1 MEDARTL
8 MKKAIEEN
16 LSNEEMEI
24 SNKLVEAACT
34 AMDRGGSSDQIRDVI
49 AAEVSNILDEAES
62 TLSDTERIIKGEA

>member
-16 LSNEEMEI
+16 LSNEELEI
-24 SNKLVEAACT
+24 SNKLVEVACT
-34 AMDRGGSSDQIRDVI
+34 AIDRGGSSDQIRDVI

>member
-16 LSNEEMEI
+16 LSNEELEI

-34 AMDRGGSSDQIRDVI
+34 AIDRGGSSDQIRDVI